1 MNETKSSLR
10 QEVLEFCK
18 VQYGTTP
25 ESPWARYPKYQV
37 LRHGTNNKW
46 YAVIMDIPK
55 SKLGLPND
63 EIVDVLNVKC
73 DVVLV
78 GSLLKQ
84 NGIYPAYHMSKDKW
98 LSVLLDGTVDMEQI
112 KFLIDLS
119 FELTNTKK
127 KK

>member
-1 MNETKSSLR
+1 MKAIKFSLR
-10 QEVLEFCK
+10 QAVLDFCK
-18 VQYGTTP
+18 AQYGTSP

-37 LRHGTNNKW
+37 LRHDSNNKW

-55 SKLGLPND
+55 SKLGLDSD

-73 DVVLV
+73 DVVLI
-78 GSLLKQ
+78 GSLLGQK
-84 NGIYPAYHMSKDKW
+84 GIFPAYHMSKSKW
-98 LSVLLDGTVDMEQI
+98 LSIILDGTVELEQI

-119 FELTNTKK
+119 FELTDIKK